1 MRAGV
6 RIWRILPGALV
17 LLGALSAGAQDDAG
31 ASRERELKDLRARI
45 EALSSSLQ
53 EKEASRREARDT
65 LRESEKAISETNRRL
80 RALEEES
87 RRLRAGLRG
96 LDTREA
102 AFTASLQGRQGILG
116 VILSAHYAG
125 AAPDVL
131 RVLLSGQ
138 DPLDAARRLTYLEYL
153 SRETAREIAAVRKD
167 LASLAR
173 LRTERKVQAEL
184 LAENSE
190 AERSDRARIESKR
203 RARREVLERIAG
215 EIRRGR
221 REIGAL
227 QADETRLARLVE
239 ELGKMLAARKAERPA
254 QAEARVPGP
263 GGPFSRL
270 RGQLRLPVRGEILSR
285 FGAQRGGGTGK
296 GIFIRADE
304 GLPVRAV
311 AGGQVV
317 FADWMRGF
325 GNLLILDH
333 GESYL
338 SVYANNESLLKKPG
352 DGVAGGE
359 TIATVGSSGGSERSG
374 LYFELRH
381 LGKAFDPVSWT
392 R

>member
-1 MRAGV
+1 M
-6 RIWRILPGALV
+6 LPAV
-17 LLGALSAGAQDDAG
+17 LLLLCALSAHAQDDAG
-31 ASRERELKDLRARI
+31 AARERELKDLRTRI

-53 EKEASRREARDT
+53 EKEASRREAGDV
-65 LRESEKAISETNRRL
+65 LRASEKAISETNRRL

-87 RRLRAGLRG
+87 RRLRIGLRE
-96 LDTREA
+96 LDAREA
-102 AFTASLQGRQGILG
+102 RLDASLQGRHGILG

-138 DPLDAARRLTYLEYL
+138 DPLDAARRLAYLEFL
-153 SRETAREIAAVRKD
+153 SRETAREIAAVRVD
-167 LASLAR
+167 LASLAK
-173 LRTERKVQAEL
+173 LRAERKEQADL
-184 LAENSE
+184 LAENSK
-190 AERSDRARIESKR
+190 AERADRARIESER
-203 RARREVLERIAG
+203 RTRRVVLDRIAG

-227 QADETRLARLVE
+227 QADESRLARLVE
-239 ELGKMLAARKAERPA
+239 ELGRMLAARKAERPA
-254 QAEARVPGP
+254 QAETRTTGP

-285 FGAQRGGGTGK
+285 FGIQRGGSTGK

-304 GLPVRAV
+304 GQPVRAV

-352 DGVAGGE
+352 DGVTGGE
-359 TIATVGSSGGSERSG
+359 TVATVGSSGGSERSG